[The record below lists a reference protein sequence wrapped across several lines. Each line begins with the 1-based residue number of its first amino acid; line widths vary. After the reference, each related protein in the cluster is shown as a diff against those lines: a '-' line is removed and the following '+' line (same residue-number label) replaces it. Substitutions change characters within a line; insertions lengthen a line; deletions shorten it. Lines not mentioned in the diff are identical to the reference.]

1 MEIVTKEQM
10 DELDGLIEKYS
21 NPEVFEAAVAGKTV
35 LMCRSVDT
43 SILLERKKNFITQE
57 QCEKMVTAAL
67 DLLKVM
73 PKTDFVNFLHENKGI
88 FYFDIACFIRPDAL
102 RSLECC
108 YTCPAGEIVENIR
121 KGKRFERFWIISN
134 IDVEEVIKTYTELT
148 NFYKYIKKYP
158 LTKDDVLNNISAK
171 QNC

>member
-1 MEIVTKEQM
+1 M

-35 LMCRSVDT
+35 LMCKSVDT
-43 SILLERKKNFITQE
+43 SPLLERKKNFITQE
-57 QCEKMVTAAL
+57 QCEKIVAAAL
-67 DLLKVM
+67 GLLKII
-73 PKTDFVNFLHENKGI
+73 PKADFVRFLHENKDI
-88 FYFDIACFIRPDAL
+88 FYFDLAYFARPDAL
-102 RSLECC
+102 RNLINS
-108 YTCPAGEIVENIR
+108 YACPADRVIEIIR
-121 KGKRFERFWIISN
+121 KETHFVRFWIISN

-148 NFYKYIKKYP
+148 NFYKYIKRYP